1 MDKIQT
7 SLPKVNSIENDK
19 MDRRQCMENLKKIID
34 FFNTSN
40 EGTVISLNGKW
51 GTGKTTFL
59 QMFETHLKNDG
70 YKVLNFNSWENDDA
84 PDPLIPIMAEFKN
97 LKETAKSDNS
107 KRNSETWGKVLNST
121 KIILPSIVGV
131 ASEFISGVNVQSLA
145 ESVINAIN
153 EYDNTK
159 SEIKKF
165 KEQLSAY
172 VEEYCKDKP
181 LIFLIDELDR
191 CNPTFAVKTLERIK
205 HLFEVPN
212 IVYIIAIDNVQLCHS
227 IRGYYGSEKFDAEDY
242 LRRFFKY
249 QYDLPQSNNPESL
262 VEFALDNFNF
272 ASCKFSKR
280 FEERREQLIK
290 FIAML
295 YEIKQMSIRQLE
307 QYSLNVCMILSKC
320 EKIDFDPLAITL
332 MLHVKMFSPHI
343 FEEYTNKRI
352 SDNEIIKFFRENYVI
367 DPSKVEIGPG
377 LHRILMYEAVSEM
390 LIVRYGPYENIKSI
404 FYDNENLKLETK
416 GFLEDEFEKHFKDR
430 IDSLEPKR
438 VTLDNLLKHLNLS
451 CKF

>member
-1 MDKIQT
+1 MQT

-19 MDRRQCMENLKKIID
+19 MDRRQCMENLKKFID

-59 QMFETHLKNDG
+59 QMLETHLKNDG

-97 LKETAKSDNS
+97 LKATAKSDNS
-107 KRNSETWGKVLNST
+107 KRNSKTWGKVLKSA
-121 KIILPSIVGV
+121 KVIVPSVLGV

-172 VEEYCKDKP
+172 VEEYCKNKP

-212 IVYIIAIDNVQLCHS
+212 IVYIIAIDNVQLGHS
-227 IRGYYGSEKFDAEDY
+227 IRGYYGSEQFDAEDY
-242 LRRFFKY
+242 LRRFFKF
-249 QYDLPQSNNPESL
+249 QYDLPDSNNPESL
-262 VEFALDNFNF
+262 VEFVIENFDIN
-272 ASCKFSKR
+272 KR
-280 FEERREQLIK
+280 KNNTDFKGREEYLK
-290 FIAML
+290 DLFLML
-295 YEIKQMSIRQLE
+295 YETQDMSVRQLE
-307 QYSLNVCMILSKC
+307 QYALNVSMVLLNC
-320 EKIDFDPLAITL
+320 ENFCFDPISIAFMIYL
-332 MLHVKMFSPHI
+332 KMFFSTLWR
-343 FEEYTNKRI
+343 EYINNEI
-352 SDNEIIKFFRENYVI
+352 DDNEVLKHIENHF
-367 DPSKVEIGPG
+367 EIESSDEK
-377 LHRILMYEAVSEM
+377 LTQRCRLYNAIVDM
-390 LIVRYGPYENIKSI
+390 LIVRCGNRENVKTR
-404 FYDNENLKLETK
+404 FYDNEKLKLKTNK
-416 GFLEDEFEKHFKDR
+416 FVRDEFEYYFNLKTTE
-430 IDSLEPKR
+430 IKR
-438 VTLDNLLKHLNLS
+438 QWDFFDNLQKHINMT
-451 CKF
+451 CRF